1 MQLGIKANR
10 PKTVPQQRKNN
21 PKPPPPG
28 PGRPKGRKNKGKKN
42 LAVSK
47 GVPSVAEIKFCKLYA
62 TGEMSNQ
69 DCAKQAGIATGTEQG
84 TAARVRRLL
93 RDPRLRREIDRFRRA
108 NMQAARIDSTTLAYD
123 FSQRVRA
130 NPCNIYH
137 PVTGEMLPVNEWPK
151 VLQRMVRKL
160 IHDKKT
166 GKLINVEFASTSHL
180 DGILATYTGMIGD
193 RLPADTTVPLTTV
206 IYVER
211 NGPNAPEPLPLPSME
226 EILGKDF
233 DGDDLG
239 PLLMDIELPDEGE
252 EPPWTPPPE
261 PVPVTI
267 TEDDD
272 QTGRP
277 PARPEMHW

>member
-1 MQLGIKANR
+1 M
-10 PKTVPQQRKNN
+10 PQQRK
-21 PKPPPPG
+21 PPPTG
-28 PGRPKGRKNKGKKN
+28 EGHGRPKGKKNTGKKN
-42 LAVSK
+42 PAVSK
-47 GVPSVAEIKFCKLYA
+47 GIPTVAEIKFCKLYA

-108 NMQAARIDSTTLAYD
+108 NMQAARVDSTTLAYD

-166 GKLINVEFASTSHL
+166 GKLINVEFAPTSHL

-193 RLPADTTVPLTTV
+193 RPPIEAAVPMTTIVIVNPIPGAEPPL
-206 IYVER
+206 
-211 NGPNAPEPLPLPSME
+211 ALPSME
-226 EILGKDF
+226 EILGEDF

-239 PLLMDIELPDEGE
+239 PLLMDIELPDEGDDQ
-252 EPPWTPPPE
+252 PWTMPPD
-261 PVPVTI
+261 PVPLAI

-272 QTGRP
+272 DHAGPP
-277 PARPEMHW
+277 PARTDMNW